1 MKPSKPLDWDV
12 LREDVARG
20 EQNAVP
26 WDDELR
32 RARERFASTVQ
43 QTSRRSVNRRMPALV
58 AALALAASVAL
69 GIFGWQRYRSSVS
82 ITFDTG
88 SERTAGRVG
97 ALLSAVESEPLPIH
111 FSDGTIVS
119 MSASTQ
125 ARITETSS
133 HGATIVLESGSLS
146 LAVVHRQA
154 SSWHVAAGPFT
165 VLVTGTKFDVRW
177 SASEGTLALEL
188 HEGAVTV
195 LGPTLGVSG
204 RRVLPGESLRVA
216 IAAAVGAGP
225 QAATTGDPVATAPA
239 PDDAPKAAPS
249 DSANKRGDALWKQLA
264 ESGRY
269 ADALAAAE
277 SEGFDGVLGRASAGD
292 LRLLGDAARLAGS
305 PKRAEQALQMVR
317 TRAVGTHEAAMAAYS
332 LGLVAAGSNS
342 RAAARWF
349 QTYLREEPA
358 GRLTREATGRL
369 MEAQRAS
376 GDVAAARATASS
388 YLARYPAGPHAG
400 LARTIL
406 NP

>member
-43 QTSRRSVNRRMPALV
+43 QTSRRSVSRRMPALV
-58 AALALAASVAL
+58 AAVALAASVAL
-69 GIFGWQRYRSSVS
+69 GIFGWHGYRSSAS

-88 SERTAGRVG
+88 SERTTGRVG
-97 ALLSAVESEPLPIH
+97 ALLSAVQSEPLPIH

-133 HGATIVLESGSLS
+133 QGATIVLENGSLS

-177 SASEGTLALEL
+177 SSAEGALALEL

-195 LGPTLGVSG
+195 LGPTLGGGG

-216 IAAAVGAGP
+216 IAAAAGAAP
-225 QAATTGDPVATAPA
+225 PAVTTDDPAATPPTL
-239 PDDAPKAAPS
+239 DDAPKVAPS
-249 DSANKRGDALWKQLA
+249 DSPSKRGDPLWKQLA
-264 ESGRY
+264 ENGRY
-269 ADALAAAE
+269 QEALAAAE
-277 SEGFDGVLGRASAGD
+277 SEGFEGVLGRASAAD

-305 PKRAEQALQMVR
+305 PKRAEQALQMAR
-317 TRAVGTHEAAMAAYS
+317 TRAAGTHEAAMAAFS
-332 LGLVAAGSNS
+332 LGRLAAGTNS

-349 QTYLREEPA
+349 QTYLREEPS
-358 GRLTREATGRL
+358 GRLAREASGRL

-376 GDVAAARATASS
+376 GDVAAARETASS
-388 YLARYPAGPHAG
+388 YLAKYPAGPHAG